1 MTYTI
6 LQAELAQGP
15 CPACGQPITYDYAID
30 ATELQTITLEAS
42 KTVVDMQVDRTVVGV
57 RIHHDCIP
65 DDHELTC
72 PGWTPPTYTW
82 LLRMHQRSGPD
93 RCPRRRCRGLWLA
106 EPGQPAQQRRH
117 CGCRRHLQQSGVDDR
132 HRR

>member
-42 KTVVDMQVDRTVVGV
+42 KTVVDIASRQD
-57 RIHHDCIP
+57 
-65 DDHELTC
+65 
-72 PGWTPPTYTW
+72 
-82 LLRMHQRSGPD
+82 
-93 RCPRRRCRGLWLA
+93 RRRGPHPPRLH
-106 EPGQPAQQRRH
+106 PQ
-117 CGCRRHLQQSGVDDR
+117 RHLRIPFVKSHQMPNRPLESP
-132 HRR
+132 

>member
-1 MTYTI
+1 MTWPKRCTLMGCINPALRPHHRPPHLRPPERQNMPVPTCRPARSEGGMTYTI

-42 KTVVDMQVDRTVVGV
+42 KTVVDLQVDRTVIGV

-65 DDHELTC
+65 ADI
-72 PGWTPPTYTW
+72 
-82 LLRMHQRSGPD
+82 
-93 RCPRRRCRGLWLA
+93 
-106 EPGQPAQQRRH
+106 
-117 CGCRRHLQQSGVDDR
+117 
-132 HRR
+132 